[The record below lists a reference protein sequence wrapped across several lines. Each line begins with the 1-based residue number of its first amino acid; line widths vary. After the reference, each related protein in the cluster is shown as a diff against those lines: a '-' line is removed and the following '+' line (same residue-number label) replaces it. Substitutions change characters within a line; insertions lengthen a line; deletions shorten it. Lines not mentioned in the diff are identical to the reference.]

1 MSRRR
6 WTPDEVR
13 LLAEAHAAG
22 LRAHI
27 VAHRLGRTV
36 TATREK
42 ARLLGL
48 HWGRA
53 RRLPPAGT
61 LADEIEA
68 ARRER
73 ATAPLFRP
81 GDRL

>member
-1 MSRRR
+1 MNR

-13 LLAEAHAAG
+13 LLTEGHAAG

-27 VAHRLGRTV
+27 VAHRVGRTV
-36 TATREK
+36 TAIREK
-42 ARLLGL
+42 ARLMGL

-53 RRLPPAGT
+53 RRLPPAGS
-61 LADEIEA
+61 LQEEIEA

-73 ATAPLFRP
+73 ATAPLYRP
-81 GDRL
+81 GDRV